1 MILCHPLTLSPSH
14 PLARPTAQVAPA
26 SERVLHAVPRG
37 TVADMERA
45 IAAARAA
52 FDSTDWGT
60 SAGSYRAGF
69 LRALA
74 AKLEEHKEVIAEIE
88 SVDMGKHVDDASA
101 DVDMC
106 VGLLEENAD
115 LAEQL
120 DAQNNREVEGNELNT
135 GYVRYEPFG
144 VVGAITPWNYPI
156 ACVVVKL
163 APALAA
169 GNTMVIKPSEYTPLS
184 SMLLAQLCADV
195 GFPKGV
201 VNSVTGLGADVG
213 ASLAESPDIDST
225 LPRTPS
231 AHLPA

>member
-1 MILCHPLTLSPSH
+1 MESLATVAGYLGQDCFNTLYIDGEFVATDGGTFDTVSTPCTPPHQPRGRGHLPAAPLPLDPLPPAH

-52 FDSTDWGT
+52 FDETDWAT

-74 AKLEEHKEVIAEIE
+74 AKLTEHKEVIAEIE

-120 DAQNNREVEGNELNT
+120 DVQNNREVEGNEL
-135 GYVRYEPFG
+135 
-144 VVGAITPWNYPI
+144 I
-156 ACVVVKL
+156 
-163 APALAA
+163 
-169 GNTMVIKPSEYTPLS
+169 PL
-184 SMLLAQLCADV
+184 
-195 GFPKGV
+195 
-201 VNSVTGLGADVG
+201 
-213 ASLAESPDIDST
+213 
-225 LPRTPS
+225 R
-231 AHLPA
+231 